1 MSHSFN
7 ITNKTKEV
15 NRKIT
20 KEFSEYSK
28 SLRGKLKTIT
38 NYEEEFDKVFGN
50 FVEAKLPKD
59 ELYY

>member
-38 NYEEEFDKVFGN
+38 NWKRIIIGKCE
-50 FVEAKLPKD
+50 
-59 ELYY
+59 